1 MEEFETE
8 YKLAELINKA
18 IKFRDE
24 FDLDNFNKTIE
35 EIDAI
40 EFNRKFEFIE
50 LLFDQEFTWMLDPDF
65 PDYKPLGKEIPK
77 DFEEAYKNLE
87 WDWHDK
93 FILNDIEYSY
103 DTMKSLELLETL
115 MMIGKS
121 CDNSF
126 YQQIITGILQ
136 KIDIETDEIYY
147 AREYLLN
154 SYILSD
160 YIPDCFKLKEN
171 EVLPKLEPLTEGT
184 PLFSFIFNKEGVVE
198 FEIDP
203 FYDFISEGEI
213 QLGREYRQARIE
225 ENLKLIPVNDTLKRD
240 FMNLT
245 SYF

>member
-1 MEEFETE
+1 MEEFENE
-8 YKLAELINKA
+8 YKIAELINKA

-24 FDLDNFNKTIE
+24 FDLYNFNKTIQ

-40 EFNRKFEFIE
+40 EYNRKFEFME
-50 LLFDQEFTWMLDPDF
+50 LLFEEEFIWMLDPDF
-65 PDYKPLGKEIPK
+65 PDYKPHNKEIPN

-87 WDWHDK
+87 WDWYDK

-103 DTMKSLELLETL
+103 DTLKSLNLLETFIVL
-115 MMIGKS
+115 GKS

-160 YIPDCFKLKEN
+160 YIPDCFKLKGN

-184 PLFSFIFNKEGVVE
+184 LLFSFIFNKEGVVE
-198 FEIDP
+198 FDIDP
-203 FYDFISEGEI
+203 YYNHLSEEDF